1 MSKDTADDKD
11 NVLFKKLLKFI
22 NLIDQPRDCG
32 VNEYI
37 KLPRICSLVTKSSGK
52 SSVLESIVG
61 FRLFTRGD
69 GVVTRRPLELS
80 FISYKFG

>member
-1 MSKDTADDKD
+1 MSKDTVDGKD
-11 NVLFKKLLKFI
+11 NFLFKKLSKLI

-32 VNEYI
+32 VSVYI
-37 KLPRICSLVTKSSGK
+37 KLPRIYSLGTKSSGK
-52 SSVLESIVG
+52 SSGLESIVG